1 MYVHNIRY
9 KTGVSPRIPNPH
21 LKIIKEGTWTDVF
34 GQGLARS
41 KDHRTTLGRIYITFL
56 TAIQ

>member
-1 MYVHNIRY
+1 MYRTFG
-9 KTGVSPRIPNPH
+9 KKRIPNPH
-21 LKIIKEGTWTDVF
+21 LKIIKGGTWKDVF

-41 KDHRTTLGRIYITFL
+41 KDHRTTLGRINITFL

>member
-1 MYVHNIRY
+1 M
-9 KTGVSPRIPNPH
+9 GVSPRIPNPH
-21 LKIIKEGTWTDVF
+21 LKIIKGGTWKDVF

-56 TAIQ
+56 TAIQS